1 MLIWNQI
8 NKRLSEI
15 RDIIRTS
22 EKHQSVERIKVGNSN
37 ETKTFD
43 FSHVTEEKIKN
54 EILHLSADKST
65 RHGDIRAK
73 VLINCIN
80 MYSKK
85 LTSVT
90 KCCLE
95 KGLFPDELKK
105 KDKYLNKENYRPVS
119 ILSELPISI
128 LSLQSNR

>member
-1 MLIWNQI
+1 MLMRR
-8 NKRLSEI
+8 K
-15 RDIIRTS
+15 
-22 EKHQSVERIKVGNSN
+22 
-37 ETKTFD
+37 
-43 FSHVTEEKIKN
+43 
-54 EILHLSADKST
+54 LSADNSP
-65 RHGDIRAK
+65 RHGDLQAN

-80 MYSKK
+80 MYSKE

-90 KCCLE
+90 NSCLE